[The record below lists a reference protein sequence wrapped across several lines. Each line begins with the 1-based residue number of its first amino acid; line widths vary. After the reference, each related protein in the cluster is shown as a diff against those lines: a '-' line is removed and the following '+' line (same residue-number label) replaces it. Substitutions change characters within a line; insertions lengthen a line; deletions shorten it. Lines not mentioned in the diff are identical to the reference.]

1 MQKQKK
7 SREERFAILGLVI
20 VGICWGFGF
29 LGLRYTDA
37 LPTLYIQSIRFAIA
51 AAALALVF
59 WRHLRCIT
67 PQLLKAAF
75 GIGLLM
81 FCCYVCAT
89 LGIKYT
95 TAARTAFFSTLGV
108 ICVPII
114 NFILFRVRLSKKSCF
129 CVLLCVVGIYLI
141 SMTGGAE
148 FGFNLGDAICLCAA
162 FFGAGQVIAIE
173 KLARNHDVYA
183 LTIVELAVIALLGTI
198 GMFVTKEPIPAS
210 LTAKELITLII
221 LGLVCSALCFIL
233 QTSAQQHVSAQRVG
247 LILTLEPA
255 TGALA
260 SVLILHETLGAGGWL
275 GGLCILAG
283 ILISESGIGDTAPVS
298 ISDRTEGIPAPMG
311 AASEPADAVEDSL
324 LR

>member
-114 NFILFRVRLSKKSCF
+114 NFILFF
-129 CVLLCVVGIYLI
+129 
-141 SMTGGAE
+141 
-148 FGFNLGDAICLCAA
+148 FN
-162 FFGAGQVIAIE
+162 
-173 KLARNHDVYA
+173 
-183 LTIVELAVIALLGTI
+183 
-198 GMFVTKEPIPAS
+198 
-210 LTAKELITLII
+210 
-221 LGLVCSALCFIL
+221 
-233 QTSAQQHVSAQRVG
+233 
-247 LILTLEPA
+247 
-255 TGALA
+255 
-260 SVLILHETLGAGGWL
+260 
-275 GGLCILAG
+275 
-283 ILISESGIGDTAPVS
+283 
-298 ISDRTEGIPAPMG
+298 
-311 AASEPADAVEDSL
+311 
-324 LR
+324 

>member
-1 MQKQKK
+1 M
-7 SREERFAILGLVI
+7 
-20 VGICWGFGF
+20 
-29 LGLRYTDA
+29 
-37 LPTLYIQSIRFAIA
+37 
-51 AAALALVF
+51 
-59 WRHLRCIT
+59 T
-67 PQLLKAAF
+67 PS
-75 GIGLLM
+75 
-81 FCCYVCAT
+81 V
-89 LGIKYT
+89 
-95 TAARTAFFSTLGV
+95 
-108 ICVPII
+108 
-114 NFILFRVRLSKKSCF
+114 
-129 CVLLCVVGIYLI
+129 CVLLFLVPGR
-141 SMTGGAE
+141 SS
-148 FGFNLGDAICLCAA
+148 
-162 FFGAGQVIAIE
+162 IE
-173 KLARNHDVYA
+173 KLAKNHDVYA

-198 GMFVTKEPIPAS
+198 GMFVVKEPIPAS

>member
-1 MQKQKK
+1 MQKQEK

-37 LPTLYIQSIRFAIA
+37 LPTLYIQSVRFAIA

-59 WRHLRCIT
+59 WKHLRCIT
-67 PQLLKAAF
+67 PHLLKAAF

-129 CVLLCVVGIYLI
+129 CVLLCVIGIYLI

-162 FFGAGQVIAIE
+162 FFGAA
-173 KLARNHDVYA
+173 KNHDVYA

-198 GMFVTKEPIPAS
+198 GMFVAKEPIPAS

-255 TGALA
+255 TGDLA

-283 ILISESGIGDTAPVS
+283 ILISESGIGETAPVS
-298 ISDRTEGIPAPMG
+298 ISDRTEEIPAPMST
-311 AASEPADAVEDSL
+311 APELADAADDLPSH
-324 LR
+324 

>member
-1 MQKQKK
+1 MQKQEK

-37 LPTLYIQSIRFAIA
+37 LPTLYIQSVRFAIA
-51 AAALALVF
+51 AAALALIF

-129 CVLLCVVGIYLI
+129 CVLLCVIGIYLI

-173 KLARNHDVYA
+173 KLAKNHDVYA

-198 GMFVTKEPIPAS
+198 GMFVAKEPIPSA
-210 LTAKELITLII
+210 LTAKELITLIV

-233 QTSAQQHVSAQRVG
+233 QTSAQQHVRAQPVG

-283 ILISESGIGDTAPVS
+283 ILISESGIGDEAAAVIPTSAGAIDTPAAAAPEPT
-298 ISDRTEGIPAPMG
+298 D
-311 AASEPADAVEDSL
+311 AADDLPSH
-324 LR
+324 